1 MQECVNI
8 LGGFS
13 MPENKPYITLNQD
26 NGSVLISEEVV
37 ATIVVTALK
46 DVEGVVGLGGKS
58 GAEALVK
65 KALGKELKIVI
76 SENNDITIDC
86 HVVIAYG
93 SIVLDV
99 AKDAQDAVCSAVES
113 MTGVKPQCVNI
124 NVCGIVRQ

>member
-1 MQECVNI
+1 
-8 LGGFS
+8 
-13 MPENKPYITLNQD
+13 MPESKPYITLEQE
-26 NGSVLISEEVV
+26 NGSVWISEEVV

-46 DVEGVVGLGGKS
+46 DVEGVVGLGGKA
-58 GAEALVK
+58 GADAIVK

-76 SENNDITIDC
+76 SENNDITVDC

-99 AKDAQDAVCSAVES
+99 AKAAQDTVSSAVES

-124 NVCGIVRQ
+124 NVSGIVRQ